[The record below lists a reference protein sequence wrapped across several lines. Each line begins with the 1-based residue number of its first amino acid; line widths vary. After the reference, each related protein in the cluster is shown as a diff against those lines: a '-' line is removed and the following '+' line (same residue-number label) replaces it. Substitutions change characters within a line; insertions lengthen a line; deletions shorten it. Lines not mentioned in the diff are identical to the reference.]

1 MSLKSYQIRGCFG
14 FEDSGEILFDNP
26 KNFYYILGINSSG
39 KSSFLRAI
47 NSFGKDMVPR
57 DVKNFENFNSSPDQP
72 FLIAKYRLESEKL
85 DIQKFSNAL
94 TQFIHK
100 RLGFNHTQSS
110 LMNNPIIKEIIEKIK
125 EIYEPII
132 DETNKNGSLVVIKDK
147 DGNYSFDSVNDDPN
161 IISDGIK
168 RLNTFLG
175 NKLKQD
181 SDGKN
186 FEYNGQR
193 YHLSLAARQ
202 VENLLSIFLPEIF
215 IFDEKFSLIE
225 DLPKRIDS
233 ETLESS
239 LGQNS
244 VLGALIAFLG
254 KEKIRIFLNTV
265 DPDEK
270 KSFLDK
276 FQSKITA
283 LCQKIN
289 LQIRRDTDTDNNID
303 LTLSENYGL
312 QITVRTNGKKSFYH
326 NLSDNTKFLFAY
338 YLFNESQTID
348 NSILLFDEPNKGF
361 HSTAQGS
368 LLNLLKSL
376 SKNNLVLVSTHSE
389 YLIDPDMLSSIK
401 LMSKDTNGR
410 LYVKN
415 HFYDRAKGKGD
426 YLALTPVIEAIGLK
440 YANRIAIA
448 DKVIV
453 TEGITDLIYI
463 RAFNKMFEYNI
474 ELNIAPARGDSTIL
488 NVIPLLISQGLS
500 FKIILDTSQDDIKEK
515 IVKDYGIDE
524 KYIYEVPIPKI
535 NSGDIKK
542 SGIEDIFS
550 KTDFKTKVLDENS
563 ITIDATFSRIPNSAY
578 VTKLDKEKMVS
589 KRILAEV
596 FSNKSGSY
604 SKDDFETI
612 TVESMNNIFDFMCP
626 STEKCLQDVT

>member
-1 MSLKSYQIRGCFG
+1 MISLKSYQIRGCFG
-14 FEDSGEILFDNP
+14 FEDSGEILFDNA

-39 KSSFLRAI
+39 KSTFLRAI
-47 NSFGKDMVPR
+47 KSFGNEIVPMNE
-57 DVKNFENFNSSPDQP
+57 KNFENFNTSDDQP
-72 FLIAKYRLESEKL
+72 LLKAKYGLENEKL
-85 DIQKFSNAL
+85 DIQKFLNAL

-100 RLGFNHTQSS
+100 KLGFNHTQSS
-110 LMNNPIIKEIIEKIK
+110 LMNNPTIKEFAEKIK
-125 EIYEPII
+125 ETYETII
-132 DETNKNGSLVVIKDK
+132 DDINKHGSFVVIRDK
-147 DGNYSFDSVNDDPN
+147 DGNYYFDPVNDDPN
-161 IISDGIK
+161 ITSDRIN
-168 RLNTFLG
+168 RLNAILG

-186 FEYNGQR
+186 LEYNGQR
-193 YHLSLAARQ
+193 YHLSIAATQ
-202 VENLLSIFLPEIF
+202 VENLMSIFLPKIF
-215 IFDEKFSLIE
+215 IFDEKFSLTE
-225 DLPKRIDS
+225 DLPKRIEH
-233 ETLESS
+233 ETLKSS

-254 KEKIRIFLNTV
+254 KEKIRKFLNTV
-265 DPDEK
+265 DPEEQR
-270 KSFLDK
+270 SFLDK
-276 FQSKITA
+276 FQTKITD

-289 LQIRRDTDTDNNID
+289 LQIKRDTDTDNNID
-303 LTLSENYGL
+303 LTLSANYGL
-312 QITVRTNGKKSFYH
+312 QITVKTNGKKSFYH

-348 NSILLFDEPNKGF
+348 DSILLFDEPNKGF
-361 HSTAQGS
+361 HPTAQDS
-368 LLNLLKSL
+368 LLNFLKSL

-401 LMSKDTNGR
+401 LMSKDTSGR

-415 HFYDRAKGKGD
+415 HFYDQAKGKGD
-426 YLALTPVIEAIGLK
+426 FLALTPVIEAIGLK
-440 YANRIAIA
+440 YAKRIDIA

-474 ELNIAPARGDSTIL
+474 ELNIAPARGNSTIL

-500 FKIILDTSQDDIKEK
+500 FKIILDTSQDKIKKK
-515 IVKDYGIDE
+515 IVNDYGIDQ
-524 KYIYEVPIPKI
+524 KNIYEIPIPKI
-535 NSGDIKK
+535 NSGDVKN

-578 VTKLDKEKMVS
+578 VTKLDKEKIVS

-612 TVESMNNIFDFMCP
+612 TVESVNNIFDFMR
-626 STEKCLQDVT
+626 SDEWITI